1 MAAPLMSDPGP
12 IDPTSTA
19 SPDSRLRSSLSEAER
34 IIQEERLTGAKAM
47 RIRAMVDQAKQ
58 SGKEGKTDDA
68 QRIARQ
74 ALRLARGGEEAA
86 LAEPEPAQPA
96 ANESEPASGQQS
108 NADGDTFEPMERET
122 TSFRDGSAD
131 GGVSLQAS
139 QPLTPAQAPLAVAE
153 HETSHLR
160 RNGREAILNG
170 QRVLQSIRYHHE
182 VDPES
187 GEIRVTGG
195 QARTLVFPK
204 AEPPDM
210 ERVRENVK
218 KHLDLEI

>member
-1 MAAPLMSDPGP
+1 MAAPLMPDPGP
-12 IDPTSTA
+12 ISPPSTA
-19 SPDSRLRSSLSEAER
+19 SPDSRLRSSVSEAER
-34 IIQEERLTGAKAM
+34 IINEERLTGAKAM
-47 RIRAMVDQAKQ
+47 RIRAMVQQAKQ
-58 SGKEGKTDDA
+58 SGKEGKVDDA

-86 LAEPEPAQPA
+86 QPEPDAGQPVA
-96 ANESEPASGQQS
+96 SETDPGAKQQS

-122 TSFRDGSAD
+122 TSFRDGSGD
-131 GGVSLQAS
+131 GAISLNAS
-139 QPLTPAQAPLAVAE
+139 QPLTPAQAPLAIAE
-153 HETSHLR
+153 HETSHQR
-160 RNGREAILNG
+160 RNSREAILNG

-182 VDPES
+182 IDPAS

-204 AEPPDM
+204 VEPPDM
-210 ERVRENVK
+210 EHVRENVH